1 MQPLLSVSHA
11 WTMINP
17 RFGLGQLPQDWFSM
31 VVVSATHLQ
40 NMLVKLDRFHLVVYG
55 RPKAFAPFI
64 HEAVVFLDFCN
75 MFFAK
80 SKTPNPFPNDSKNPN
95 IPCNPWD
102 VPSICDA
109 PWRFPTSWFLCLS
122 MTPNLQGHQWAT
134 RPLYRSQGSHFC
146 VS

>member
-80 SKTPNPFPNDSKNPN
+80 SKLPIHSQTTQKNPN

-134 RPLYRSQGSHFC
+134 RPLDRSLGSHFC